1 MFSVRQVSDWLRSR
15 DMETSGTL
23 DLGQERAKLTKLQAQ
38 KATLELEI
46 SRGNLIPM
54 DLVVETW
61 QGHIGNA
68 RAKLLAMPAKA
79 AAQTIGMDEYL
90 ESEEF
95 LTVLI
100 NEALDE
106 LDNDGLPKQHVKSRE
121 ALAENMES
129 AADANGSPMG
139 RRKPET
145 IARVERGA
153 REVAN
158 QPGRVS
164 ARNYGHRGRCQNRND
179 CDYVQRPGG

>member
-1 MFSVRQVSDWLRSR
+1 MMEFNKNQIAEAFGINLTTVDKWRRSGCPAEKKGPNVMFSVRQVSDWLRSR

-79 AAQTIGMDEYL
+79 AAQSVGVDSYL
-90 ESEEF
+90 EIEQ
-95 LTVLI
+95 LI
-100 NEALDE
+100 TKLVHEALDE
-106 LDNDGLPKQHVKSRE
+106 LS
-121 ALAENMES
+121 S
-129 AADANGSPMG
+129 AD
-139 RRKPET
+139 
-145 IARVERGA
+145 
-153 REVAN
+153 
-158 QPGRVS
+158 
-164 ARNYGHRGRCQNRND
+164 
-179 CDYVQRPGG
+179 

>member
-1 MFSVRQVSDWLRSR
+1 MMEFNKNQIAEAFGINLTTVDKWRRSGCPAEKKGPNVMFSVRQVSDWLRSR

-95 LTVLI
+95 LTGLI

-106 LDNDGLPKQHVKSRE
+106 LNHDGLPKQHIKSLE
-121 ALAENMES
+121 NIAEDMES
-129 AADANGSPMG
+129 AAQANG
-139 RRKPET
+139 
-145 IARVERGA
+145 
-153 REVAN
+153 
-158 QPGRVS
+158 
-164 ARNYGHRGRCQNRND
+164 
-179 CDYVQRPGG
+179 

>member
-1 MFSVRQVSDWLRSR
+1 
-15 DMETSGTL
+15 METSGTL

-95 LTVLI
+95 LTGLI

-106 LDNDGLPKQHVKSRE
+106 LNHDGLPKQHIKSLE
-121 ALAENMES
+121 NIAEDMES
-129 AADANGSPMG
+129 AAQANG
-139 RRKPET
+139 
-145 IARVERGA
+145 
-153 REVAN
+153 
-158 QPGRVS
+158 
-164 ARNYGHRGRCQNRND
+164 
-179 CDYVQRPGG
+179 